1 MVVPMTLTFSK
12 NINLSCVE
20 IERRQFSVCTVCYL
34 ADCLKKGIE
43 KKAVSRL

>member
-12 NINLSCVE
+12 NINLSFVE

-34 ADCLKKGIE
+34 DCLKKRIE